1 MEGSPVHQSRF
12 EEAHQA
18 EWQELER
25 LLNELEQRSRSASQ
39 RARLERIPLL
49 YRRVCGHYSLALR
62 RCYASGLADRLH
74 ALILRGHRHIY
85 KQRGQA
91 LQELAAFFHSTFPL
105 RVRKAWRYVVFSL
118 LMFYLPAFIL
128 GWCSYRD
135 ATFIYS
141 LMPAGQVAHME
152 RMYGQSNLAAG
163 QVILRDKET
172 DFAMFG
178 HYISH
183 NISIGF
189 RTFAGGM
196 LFGIGA
202 LFALLYNGAII
213 GSVAGHLSHA
223 PYAGAFWPFVAGHS
237 AWELTAIALCGAAG
251 LMLGAKLLQPGPYR
265 RLDALRRSAPEAL
278 QLVSGAALMLVFA
291 AVIEA
296 FWSAQPLPLPVKYG
310 FSLVN
315 WLLVLL
321 YLCTSGRNS
330 HAA

>member
-1 MEGSPVHQSRF
+1 MHQSRF
-12 EEAHQA
+12 EEAHRA
-18 EWQELER
+18 DWQELDR
-25 LLNELEQRSRSASQ
+25 LLNELEQRSHST
-39 RARLERIPLL
+39 ARKGSLERIPLL

-62 RCYASGLADRLH
+62 RYYTSGLVDRLH

-85 KQRGQA
+85 KQRGQT
-91 LQELAAFFHSTFPL
+91 LQELAAFCHSTFPL

-118 LMFYLPAFIL
+118 LMFYLPALIL

-141 LMPAGQVAHME
+141 LMPPERVAQME
-152 RMYGQSNLAAG
+152 RMYDTTDLAAG
-163 QVILRDKET
+163 ETIVRDKET

-223 PYAGAFWPFVAGHS
+223 PYAAAFWPFVAGHS

-265 RLDALRRSAPEAL
+265 RLDALRHSALEAL
-278 QLVSGAALMLVFA
+278 QLVLGAALMLVFA

-310 FSLVN
+310 FSLAN
-315 WLLVLL
+315 WVLVLL
-321 YLCTSGRNS
+321 YLCTSGKNS